1 MLMLDG
7 RAKRVTIQGR
17 DRSVKQAYRE
27 IEDYLKN
34 VQLELKKKAEDQLIN
49 KEVQWKYKD
58 ADGFF
63 TAYGDE
69 INPII
74 ERAQREGRPYV
85 MIDLEGE
92 SGILIDFET
101 MQETPQSAGASSA
114 TVDVLRTDLKTGKLT
129 LLHS

>member
-1 MLMLDG
+1 MPMLDG

-17 DRSVKQAYRE
+17 DRNVKQAYRE

-58 ADGFF
+58 VDGFF
-63 TAYGDE
+63 VEYGDE

-85 MIDLEGE
+85 VIDLEGE

-114 TVDVLRTDLKTGKLT
+114 AVDVLRTDLRTGNWT
-129 LLHS
+129 L